1 VPATSSPS
9 FLLSPFR
16 AHLAMILTFST
27 NYVRDL
33 VPVIQLT
40 RNPVVLAVHPSLA
53 VTSIDELIRAAKTQP
68 GIGYATSGVG
78 TQQHFVAEWFAQIAG
93 IKLNH
98 VPYRGGGPA
107 INDLIAGH
115 IRIAFLG
122 PALIPHYKAGNLRL
136 LAQSSETRSPSL
148 LEVPTFLEASVKGLV
163 LDVWQGAFVPVGT
176 PPTIVARLNAE
187 MGKALADGGIR
198 DKFLDAAMESVGGP
212 PEQFA
217 KLVQQDSAKYARLA
231 KELNIKSE

>member
-1 VPATSSPS
+1 
-9 FLLSPFR
+9 
-16 AHLAMILTFST
+16 
-27 NYVRDL
+27 
-33 VPVIQLT
+33 
-40 RNPVVLAVHPSLA
+40 

-163 LDVWQGAFVPVGT
+163 LDQWLGVFVPAGT
-176 PPTIVARLNAE
+176 PPAIAARLGAAVNTS
-187 MGKALADGGIR
+187 LADATIHGS
-198 DKFLDAAMESVGGP
+198 FLQSAQEPVGGSA
-212 PEQFA
+212 EAFSR
-217 KLVQQDSAKYARLA
+217 LVHDDFEKYGRLV
-231 KELNIKSE
+231 KELDIKGN